1 MARGRVYKRGS
12 TWTWRVDSSSEQS
25 TGGRRQPSKGGY
37 RTKREAED
45 GLAEALSAI
54 RRGEH
59 VEPSTVTVKAY
70 LEDWLDRTRADL
82 RPSTTQS
89 YKVAVAR
96 MAPYIGSVKLQA
108 LKPIQIERMWGKMRD
123 ADLAPKTIRNTHV
136 VLRRALGDA
145 ERLGMIPSN
154 PATKVRA
161 PRVEQREHS
170 VWTPAQVAKFI
181 EHLEGTRLHMP
192 VMLAATTGMRRAE
205 VLGVRWRDVD
215 LDAGT
220 LTVAQT
226 LTAVRGEPIITPPKT
241 DGSRRTI
248 PLPKRTIAAL
258 RSHRAAQAAE
268 RLAAGEVWDTSHDD
282 LVFRTELGEL
292 VHPDLF
298 SRAFSR
304 AVAASGLP
312 VIRLHDLRH
321 SWATNAFAAGLAAK
335 TVSQQLGH
343 SGIAITLDTY
353 TSVPEQTARDAVDT
367 VARAMFGD

>member
-12 TWTWRVDSSSEQS
+12 TWTWRVDASTEQS

-89 YKVAVAR
+89 YKVAINR
-96 MAPYIGSVKLQA
+96 MLPYIGSVKLQA

-123 ADLAPKTIRNTHV
+123 AQLAPKTVKNTHT

-145 ERLGMIPSN
+145 ERLGMISSN

-161 PRVEQREHS
+161 PRVEHREQS
-170 VWTPAQVAKFI
+170 VWTPTQVSAFLKHI
-181 EHLEGTRLHMP
+181 EGTRLHMP

-205 VLGVRWRDVD
+205 VLGVRWKDID
-215 LDAGT
+215 LEAGV

-248 PLPKRTIAAL
+248 PLSKRTIASL

-268 RLAAGEVWDTSHDD
+268 RLAAGEVWDKRHDD
-282 LVFRTELGEL
+282 LVFRTEIGEW

-304 AVAASGLP
+304 AVASSGLP

-321 SWATNAFAAGLAAK
+321 SWATNAFSAGLAAK
-335 TVSQQLGH
+335 TISKQLGH
-343 SGIAITLDTY
+343 SGIVITLDVY
-353 TSVPEQTARDAVDT
+353 TSVPEQTARDAVD
-367 VARAMFGD
+367 VIEAAIFGD